1 MGKAGYTNGYRD
13 GENMKYCLILIY
25 LGSQNSFGYSVEQ
38 VQSTTP
44 VSWVWPLVASII
56 FLLLLV
62 IGYLGYRNLQLLK
75 AKHKLNVLWQHVPDV
90 LTEVNASGMICE
102 LNQSLT
108 ENLPVDKV
116 VGTSSFDYLNEAD
129 SDLFRLKLKQALTKG
144 ERGEFQQQVT
154 LSDSIKYTSNQIV
167 PLQLEGTEQRALVI
181 TTDITEHKEAQKI
194 LQQATKQ
201 AEENA
206 QSKSRFLANMSHEI
220 RTPLSGIMGMVSL
233 IEDLAEGGELL
244 QYTHTLSSSVKH
256 LMRIV
261 DDILD
266 LSKSD
271 AGHIELDEADTSL
284 WHILDDLE
292 ALYLPQTQQK
302 HIKFQVV
309 LSANVPRMVN
319 IDAFRLRQVL
329 YNLMSNAIKF
339 TDAGTID
346 INVGCQWVGEQ
357 HLLKFSVKDSGIG
370 INPSKQSLIFDVFR
384 QAKASITRQH
394 GGTGLGLSIC
404 RNLVEVMGG
413 VISVDS
419 QEGEGADFWFTL
431 PLKPCENS
439 EAFKY
444 LKETGVSVAVKN
456 SVKQQWFRRFF
467 EALHIPVLEFN
478 ESLNST
484 KDVLLV
490 TDYVKNT
497 DLSWVWWVGTDYDL
511 DLVQG
516 AHLVEPFRREA
527 LCNRLQGYEQ
537 KMKGGVSGMNTQEES
552 STQGKLLLVEDNL
565 TNQLV
570 VRKTLEKMG
579 YQVSIACNGL
589 EGVQAYEEGEFL
601 GIIMDIQMP
610 VMDGIE
616 ATKKIR
622 LMKGRYIPIIALTAN
637 AQKEVEEACFAAG
650 MDAFLTKPVNRLQ
663 LQNTLEAVLGSAQ
676 QQRQSSA

>member
-1 MGKAGYTNGYRD
+1 MVKAGYTEEDRNG
-13 GENMKYCLILIY
+13 ESMKYFLILTWLIAH
-25 LGSQNSFGYSVEQ
+25 NSFGYSVTQ
-38 VQSTTP
+38 VQAAESLPWLEVLMTS
-44 VSWVWPLVASII
+44 VIVM
-56 FLLLLV
+56 LLGV
-62 IGYLGYRNLQLLK
+62 IGYLWYRNQQLLK
-75 AKHKLNVLWQHVPDV
+75 AKHKLQALWQHVPDV
-90 LTEVNASGMICE
+90 LTEVDAHGNICE
-102 LNQSLT
+102 LNQSLS
-108 ENLPVDKV
+108 EDLSVEKII
-116 VGTSSFDYLNEAD
+116 GTSSYDYLNKAD
-129 SDLFRLKLKQALTKG
+129 SDLFREKLKQALNSG
-144 ERGEFQQQVT
+144 EQGDYQLQVK
-154 LSDSIKYTSNQIV
+154 LPESIKYISNQVI
-167 PLQLEGTEQRALVI
+167 PLKLEGPEQRALVI
-181 TTDITEHKEAQKI
+181 SSDVTEHREAQKI

-220 RTPLSGIMGMVSL
+220 RTPLSGIVGMVTL
-233 IEDLAEGGELL
+233 IEELAEDGELL
-244 QYTHTLSSSVKH
+244 QYTQPLASSVQH

-271 AGHIELDEADTSL
+271 GGHIELDESDTSL

-309 LSANVPRMVN
+309 LAANVPRMVK

-339 TDAGTID
+339 TDKGTIV
-346 INVGCQWVGEQ
+346 INVSSQWVGEQ
-357 HLLKFSVKDSGIG
+357 HLLKFSVKDTGIG
-370 INPSKQSLIFDVFR
+370 INLSKQSLIFDVFR
-384 QAKASITRQH
+384 QAQASISRQH

-413 VISVDS
+413 VISVES
-419 QEGEGADFWFTL
+419 EEGEGADFWFTL
-431 PLKPCENS
+431 PLKPCESS
-439 EAFKY
+439 EA
-444 LKETGVSVAVKN
+444 LGALAHTGVFIAVKD
-456 SVKQQWFRRFF
+456 SARKLWFKQFF
-467 EALHIPVLEFN
+467 EALQIPVLEFN
-478 ESLNST
+478 SDIKT
-484 KDVLLV
+484 PKDALLV
-490 TDYVKNT
+490 TDFIKNT
-497 DLSWVWWVGTDYDL
+497 EVSWVWWIGEDYDL

-516 AHLVEPFRREA
+516 VHLVEPFRREV
-527 LCNRLQGYEQ
+527 LCKRLYDYEQ
-537 KMKGGVSGMNTQEES
+537 KMAGDTAVMSTQDENP
-552 STQGKLLLVEDNL
+552 TQGKLLLVEDNL

-570 VRKTLEKMG
+570 IRKTLEKMG

-589 EGVQAYEEGEFL
+589 EGVQAYEQGSFL

-622 LMKGRYIPIIALTAN
+622 LMQGQYIPIIALTAN

-663 LQNTLEAVLGSAQ
+663 LQNTLETVLGSEQ